1 MHKAI
6 FIEYDIHIFWKPPLK
21 INIVSRSFA
30 DLQVGL
36 AYTVIG
42 IIGLAL
48 VYFTP
53 QVINY
58 FPPCLF
64 RSWTGIRCPA
74 CGATHTG
81 LYLGHLQF
89 VRAFLTNPLFF
100 FLFILLAL
108 WSINSIIGLLLKRN
122 LIFILTDR
130 EKKLIRRI
138 IIWSIPV
145 NWLYLIVLSLLGN

>member
-1 MHKAI
+1 M
-6 FIEYDIHIFWKPPLK
+6 K
-21 INIVSRSFA
+21 IKIVSQSFVN
-30 DLQVGL
+30 LQVGL

-48 VYFTP
+48 VYFAP
-53 QVINY
+53 QAINY

-81 LYLGHLQF
+81 LYLSHLHIVQ
-89 VRAFLTNPLFF
+89 AFLTNPLFF

-108 WSINSIIGLLLKRN
+108 WSVNSIIGLFLKQN
-122 LIFILTDR
+122 LKFILTNR
-130 EKKLIRRI
+130 EKKIIRRI

-145 NWLYLIVLSLLGN
+145 NWLYLIIISLLGK